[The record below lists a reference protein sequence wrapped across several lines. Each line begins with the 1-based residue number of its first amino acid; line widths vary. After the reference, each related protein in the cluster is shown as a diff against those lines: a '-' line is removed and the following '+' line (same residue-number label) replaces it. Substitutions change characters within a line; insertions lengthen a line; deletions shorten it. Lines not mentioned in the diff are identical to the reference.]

1 MKVVFVAPYALPMSI
16 GGFQGQVYH
25 IFEEL
30 KNLGIDVCWHN
41 FEKDEIN
48 DADILQVMSTDPSM
62 ISLIKRSKNRGVK
75 VVLTPMLGSRVKS
88 NRYMKAALFLSKI
101 PQLCSAH
108 KATAEIVRN
117 ADYFTPLCSF
127 EANRINYVYG
137 IDANRITVI
146 PNGIDKTFLEKP
158 PLKKTLP
165 FENYILI
172 VGRIE
177 ENKNQLNLIMACNAL
192 DMNLIIVGEPGSDG
206 THYLEECR
214 RMAGDNI
221 HFWGLEKNPLV
232 LKYLYQQASLTVIPS
247 YSEMVP
253 LVAFESLS
261 QGTPVICTN
270 RCGITGDVIP
280 GLFFTGISVNA
291 IKKNIEKARL
301 FDKNKISNKGIFSW
315 TDIAEQYV
323 SVYKSVLSKK

>member
-25 IFEEL
+25 VFEEL
-30 KNLGIDVCWHN
+30 KNLGVDVCWHS
-41 FEKDEIN
+41 FEKDEII

-75 VVLTPMLGSRVKS
+75 VVLTPMLGSRIKS
-88 NRYMKAALFLSKI
+88 NRYMKTALFLSKI

-108 KATAEIVRN
+108 KATAAIVHN

-127 EANRINYVYG
+127 EANRINRVYG
-137 IDANRITVI
+137 IDINRITVI
-146 PNGIDKTFLEKP
+146 PNGIDRNFLEKSP
-158 PLKKTLP
+158 IRKALP
-165 FENYILI
+165 FGKYILI

-177 ENKNQLNLIMACNAL
+177 ENKNQLNLIRACNAL
-192 DMNLIIVGEPGSDG
+192 DKNLIIVGEPGSEG

-214 RMAGDNI
+214 RISGDNI

-232 LKYLYQQASLTVIPS
+232 LKHLYQQASLTVIPS

-261 QGTPVICTN
+261 QKTPVICTN
-270 RCGITGDVIP
+270 RCGITGDVVP
-280 GLFFTGISVNA
+280 GLFFTDISVSA
-291 IKKNIEKARL
+291 IKRNIVKAL
-301 FDKNKISNKGIFSW
+301 YFDRNKISKKGIFSW
-315 TDIAEQYV
+315 RDIAEQYV
-323 SVYKSVLSKK
+323 SVYKTVLSEK